1 MMLPLHAAVVSP
13 EALRCN
19 VHGWKPNVK
28 LAACCTIAFQRKSP
42 TSRESLAARFLVSQT
57 TNLECV
63 SKKLVVFEIR
73 EGMSSFRICK
83 DFFSAIDHHK
93 VALMY
98 SMSEMED
105 SEKGEETYE
114 KTDLLQDRITSSQ
127 VLVAIENVILE
138 VVASLSRN
146 EAPCLTLFNRSNW
159 GNVEFTD
166 SLGLH
171 MIPCCTT
178 RKVRSDCPKS
188 AHRFALIL
196 KILSMIYKMVQKNT
210 YATKRDIYYTDVQLF
225 GTQSVVDNI
234 VNDISCM
241 LKIPRRSLH
250 VLSTSKGCIAGDLCY
265 SEEDGTKINCS
276 CYSTGKGVPDLNTR
290 LLIRKLWDTF
300 HIPIFTLVDA
310 DPHVPS
316 FLGRSQPDSAT
327 VWFAN
332 DILGTF
338 GKPSRECIPPIVYN
352 WLRGIEIMCIYKYG
366 SLSMSFEAHS
376 LTVPAIRWIGILP
389 SDIVRLNIPK
399 DVLIPLTPLDEKK
412 LASLQTRPYI
422 ACQPLWKKEM
432 ELMTASK
439 MKAEIQALTSL
450 SSDYLTRVYLPN
462 KLQFGGWI

>member
-276 CYSTGKGVPDLNTR
+276 CYSTAVLVSSNVHGIKNMTSNAKFILIVEKDATFQRLLDDEFCKKLSPCIIITGKGVPDLNTR

-310 DPHVPS
+310 DPH
-316 FLGRSQPDSAT
+316 
-327 VWFAN
+327 
-332 DILGTF
+332 
-338 GKPSRECIPPIVYN
+338 
-352 WLRGIEIMCIYKYG
+352 GIEIMCIYKYG
-366 SLSMSFEAHS
+366 SL
-376 LTVPAIRWIGILP
+376 
-389 SDIVRLNIPK
+389 
-399 DVLIPLTPLDEKK
+399 
-412 LASLQTRPYI
+412 
-422 ACQPLWKKEM
+422 M

>member
-276 CYSTGKGVPDLNTR
+276 CYSTAVLVSSNVHGIKNMTSNAKFILIVEKDATFQRLLDDEFCKKLSPCIIITGKGVPDLNTR

-366 SLSMSFEAHS
+366 SL
-376 LTVPAIRWIGILP
+376 
-389 SDIVRLNIPK
+389 
-399 DVLIPLTPLDEKK
+399 
-412 LASLQTRPYI
+412 
-422 ACQPLWKKEM
+422 M

>member
-310 DPHVPS
+310 DPH
-316 FLGRSQPDSAT
+316 
-327 VWFAN
+327 
-332 DILGTF
+332 
-338 GKPSRECIPPIVYN
+338 
-352 WLRGIEIMCIYKYG
+352 GIEIMCIYKYG